1 MRRSLLFTALLAGAA
16 TPAAAQRAD
25 DNAVTAAEDAFGAT
39 LGNESIG
46 LYSARRVRG
55 FSPIDAGNVRLEG
68 LYLDRRGTLPPQ
80 LVEGSTIR
88 VGLSAQGYAF
98 PSPTGIV
105 DYRLAKAGD
114 EAVVSAVAS
123 LGPYAATALELGLK
137 QPLIPGRLSLAAG
150 ISRAREEYY
159 DGADASYL
167 RAGFAPRWRPAE
179 NVEIIP
185 FWSISRGSDEEVAP
199 VIATA
204 GPYAPPPV
212 ALRRHFGQDW
222 TDNESRSTNT
232 GVIAKARLGRHW
244 AFAGGL
250 FRSVYDEPQSFTELF
265 ADTTREGLTRE
276 IVIADPR
283 QLARSSSGE
292 LRASRSF
299 SDGPR
304 LHLLHLVLRGRRV
317 QSLYGGS
324 AEALDLGWRPLGQA
338 RPVREPPAFEFS
350 ERTRDTVRQS
360 TVGLAYEGRWRER
373 GELSLGLQ
381 HSDYE
386 KQVTQ
391 PQRAPVAT
399 RDTPLLAYG
408 SASLR
413 LSPSL
418 ALYAGYTEGL
428 EESGVAPDGAANRN
442 EALPA
447 IHTRQR
453 DGGLRW
459 QWRPGLKLVAG
470 LFDVRKPYF
479 TTNEANVYAV
489 SGDVR
494 HQGLEL
500 SLAGSPAPAWNVV
513 AGAVLMRPR
522 VQGEAVRAGR
532 LGNRPVGQSERLLR
546 ADLEYR
552 PPGWSG
558 WSLDASLLGMGERTA
573 SRDGLAVLPG
583 YATLDLGAR
592 WRFRLGD
599 ANATLRLQVANVTDR
614 YVWNIYSSNNYGLSD
629 GRRFLAQL
637 AVDLPH

>member
-1 MRRSLLFTALLAGAA
+1 MRRSLLFTALLAGGVA
-16 TPAAAQRAD
+16 PAGAQRAD

-46 LYSARRVRG
+46 LYSTRRVRG
-55 FSPIDAGNVRLEG
+55 FSPIEAGNVRVEG
-68 LYLDRRGTLPPQ
+68 LYFDRRGTLPPQ
-80 LVEGSTIR
+80 LVEGSAIR

-105 DYRLAKAGD
+105 DYRIAKAGD
-114 EAVVSAVAS
+114 EAVVSAIAG
-123 LGPYAATALELGLK
+123 LGPYAASALEIGVK
-137 QPLIPGRLSLAAG
+137 QPLIPGKLSLAAG

-159 DGADASYL
+159 DGADADYL
-167 RAGFAPRWRPAE
+167 RAGFAPRWRPVDT
-179 NVEIIP
+179 VEIIP

-204 GPYAPPPV
+204 GPYAPPKIP
-212 ALRRHFGQDW
+212 LRHHFGQDW
-222 TDNESRSTNT
+222 TDNESRSSTT
-232 GVIAKARLGRHW
+232 GVIAKARLGQDW

-250 FRSVYDEPQSFTELF
+250 FRSVYDEPSSFTELF
-265 ADTTREGLTRE
+265 AGTTPEGLTRE

-283 QLARSSSGE
+283 QLARSTSGE
-292 LRASRSF
+292 LRASRSLRE
-299 SDGPR
+299 GPR
-304 LHLLHLVLRGRRV
+304 LHLLHLVVRGRRV
-317 QSLYGGS
+317 NSLYGGS
-324 AEALDLGWRPLGQA
+324 AEPLDLGWRPLGQQ
-338 RPVREPPAFEFS
+338 RPVPEPDSFEFR
-350 ERTRDTVRQS
+350 ERTRDTVRQA
-360 TVGLAYEGRWRER
+360 TVGLAYEGRWRDR

-381 HSDYE
+381 HTDYE

-391 PQRAPVAT
+391 PGLAPVAT
-399 RDTPLLAYG
+399 RGKPMLANG

-413 LSPSL
+413 LSPAL
-418 ALYAGYTEGL
+418 ALYASYAEGL

-479 TTNEANVYAV
+479 TTNDANVFAIA
-489 SGDVR
+489 GDVR

-522 VQGEAVRAGR
+522 VDGEAVRAGR
-532 LGNRPVGQSERLLR
+532 IGNKPVGQSERLLR
-546 ADLEYR
+546 TDLEYR
-552 PPGWSG
+552 PPGLPG
-558 WSLDASLLGMGERTA
+558 WSFDAALLAMGERTA
-573 SRDGLAVLPG
+573 SRDGMATLPG

-592 WRFRLGD
+592 WRFRLGE
-599 ANATLRLQVANVTDR
+599 AKATLRLQIANVTDR
-614 YVWNIYSSNNYGLSD
+614 YVWNLYSSNNYGLSD
-629 GRRFLAQL
+629 GRRFIAQL
-637 AVDLPH
+637 AVDMPH

>member
-1 MRRSLLFTALLAGAA
+1 MRRSLLFTGLLASGL

-105 DYRLAKAGD
+105 DYRIAKAGD
-114 EAVVSAVAS
+114 TAVVSAIAG
-123 LGPYAATALELGLK
+123 LGPYAATSLELGLK
-137 QPLIPGRLSLAAG
+137 QPLLPGTLSLAAG
-150 ISRAREEYY
+150 ISYAREEYY
-159 DGADASYL
+159 DGADARYL
-167 RAGFAPRWRPAE
+167 RAGFAPRWRPVE

-185 FWSISRGSDEEVAP
+185 FWSISQGRDEEVAP

-204 GPYAPPPV
+204 GPYAPPPI

-222 TDNESRSTNT
+222 TDNESRSSNT
-232 GVIAKARLGRHW
+232 GVIAKARLGQDW

-250 FRSVYDEPQSFTELF
+250 FRSVYDEPSSFTELF

-299 SDGPR
+299 RDGPR

-317 QSLYGGS
+317 DSLYGGS
-324 AEALDLGWRPLGQA
+324 AAPLDLGWRPLGQA
-338 RPVREPPAFEFS
+338 RPVPEPHAFEFS
-350 ERTRDTVRQS
+350 ERTRDTVRQA
-360 TVGLAYEGRWRER
+360 TVGLAYEGRWRDR

-381 HSDYE
+381 HTDYE
-386 KQVTQ
+386 KQVRQ
-391 PQRAPVAT
+391 PQLAAVAT
-399 RDTPLLAYG
+399 HDKPLLANAA
-408 SASLR
+408 ASLR
-413 LSPSL
+413 LSPAL

-447 IHTRQR
+447 IRTRQR

-459 QWRPGLKLVAG
+459 QWRPGLKFVAG

-479 TTNEANVYAV
+479 TTNDANVYAV
-489 SGDVR
+489 AGDVR
-494 HQGLEL
+494 HQGLEM
-500 SLAGSPAPAWNVV
+500 SLAGSPAPAWNIV

-522 VQGEAVRAGR
+522 VEGAAVREGR
-532 LGNRPVGQSERLLR
+532 LGNKPVGQTERLLR
-546 ADLEYR
+546 TDLEYR
-552 PPGWSG
+552 PPGLAG
-558 WSLDASLLGMGERTA
+558 WSFDAALLGMGERTA
-573 SRDGLAVLPG
+573 SRDGRAVLPG

-592 WRFRLGD
+592 WRFRLGE

-614 YVWNIYSSNNYGLSD
+614 YVWNLYSSNNYGLSD

-637 AVDLPH
+637 AVDLPQ